1 MILYSSARYAHLHAT
16 TSLETMAAKSQ
27 AQALKK
33 LEDQLTCA
41 ICLDAFKDPK
51 LLQCFHV
58 YCKGCLER
66 LVVQDQQGQVS
77 VNCPTCR
84 RSTLLPP
91 PSTVADL
98 QSAFHIHHLFD
109 IQEAFEKVKEPEK
122 VKCGKCTKAKEA
134 RTATSYCRDCGMF
147 ICATCA
153 DVHSHWDDFADH
165 EIVALSEFKQ
175 KVKQLDALKKVT
187 LYCSLHKGRELELY
201 CETCEELI
209 CHNCTVKK
217 HKDHQYDLV
226 TDTFEQH
233 KAEITASLEPVV
245 VRLEAT
251 KTSMGQIDTQSKAV
265 EANRVSVS
273 TEIDKEIDKHIHIL
287 EARRAELKTKV
298 NDVAQKKLKNL
309 ATQKDEMET
318 VQTQLVSCLSFVQ
331 ESVRTGSTGEVMKMK
346 KGVIGQIEEITNSVK
361 ADPTPPCESPNI
373 KFLASPGLAEN
384 FRRFG
389 EVSAADISPEKSY
402 ATGKGLEVAVRGEK
416 ATAVVHIYDE
426 EGRVYPKPVEPLTC
440 ELTSDTNTD

>member
-1 MILYSSARYAHLHAT
+1 M
-16 TSLETMAAKSQ
+16 
-27 AQALKK
+27 
-33 LEDQLTCA
+33 
-41 ICLDAFKDPK
+41 
-51 LLQCFHV
+51 
-58 YCKGCLER
+58 
-66 LVVQDQQGQVS
+66 
-77 VNCPTCR
+77 
-84 RSTLLPP
+84 
-91 PSTVADL
+91 
-98 QSAFHIHHLFD
+98 
-109 IQEAFEKVKEPEK
+109 
-122 VKCGKCTKAKEA
+122 KCGKCTKAKEA